1 MGLDGDSRLGA
12 WLGRAAS
19 NRSPKKL
26 TSLPVDTLE
35 LRMDTVGGFVTP
47 GIVFLLTLASGLWLN
62 RAGKPLNAAIFTV
75 HKLIALAAV
84 VVTAL
89 QTYKAVAIP
98 EVEPIIVALIVA
110 LIVVIGLCVVA
121 LFATGALMSA
131 DKPAYRSLRTSH
143 NLAALLA
150 VIAGVAAI
158 YLLGSMG

>member
-89 QTYKAVAIP
+89 RTYKAVAIP
-98 EVEPIIVALIVA
+98 EVEPIIVA